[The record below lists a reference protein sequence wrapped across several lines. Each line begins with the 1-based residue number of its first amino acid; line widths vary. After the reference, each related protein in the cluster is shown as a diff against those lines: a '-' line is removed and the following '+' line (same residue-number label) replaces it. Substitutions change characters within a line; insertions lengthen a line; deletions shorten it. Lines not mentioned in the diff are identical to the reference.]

1 MPAAIVLPCSNLDA
15 SLSFLVDRYGFR
27 VDRVLPADAPEDVTV
42 SRDGLSV
49 RLVSAE
55 RARQEGLHEPLPAA
69 LQLCGDGLS
78 PGRAFGPDGLVVEVR
93 PPATDV
99 IALPPLDSRWQLVRN
114 SEASGGWH
122 VGRAGM
128 LYRDLIPSRL
138 GGRFIASHIR
148 IPLGGPVP
156 DYVHYHRVRMQLIY
170 VRRGWVKVVYED
182 QGEPF
187 VMEEGDLVLQV
198 PTIRHRVLA
207 SSPGL
212 EVIELGSPAVHE
224 TLADHALAL
233 PTPEQRPERLFG
245 GQRFVWHRAA
255 EAAWS
260 RDGTASRESCELGVR
275 AASQGLVSATSYR
288 AGRDGDP
295 GEIETAAA
303 ELEFL
308 FVLDGQLLLHP
319 VDGVAI
325 ALAADD
331 AVCLP
336 AGQRYRLA
344 AGAAARWLA
353 LRLPG

>member
-15 SLSFLVDRYGFR
+15 SVSFLVDRYGFR

-49 RLVSAE
+49 RLVNAE
-55 RARQEGLHEPLPAA
+55 RARREGLHEPLPAA
-69 LQLCGDGLS
+69 LQLCGADLP
-78 PGRAFGPDGLVVEVR
+78 PGRAFGPDGLVVEVLGV
-93 PPATDV
+93 PPDTLT
-99 IALPPLDSRWQLVRN
+99 LPPLDSRWQVVRA
-114 SEASGGWH
+114 SDSSGGWH

-233 PTPEQRPERLFG
+233 PTPERRPDRLFG

-255 EAAWS
+255 EANWHPAA
-260 RDGTASRESCELGVR
+260 GTGRESCELGVR
-275 AASQGLVSATSYR
+275 EASQGLICATSFRATR
-288 AGRDGDP
+288 AGD

-308 FVLDGQLLLHP
+308 FVLDGQLAVHP
-319 VDGVAI
+319 VDGVTI

-331 AVCLP
+331 AVCVP
-336 AGQRYRLA
+336 AGQRFRLE
-344 AGAAARWLA
+344 AGAGARWLA

>member
-1 MPAAIVLPCSNLDA
+1 MPAAIVLPCSHLDA

-49 RLVSAE
+49 RLVNAE
-55 RARQEGLHEPLPAA
+55 RARHEGLHEPLPAA
-69 LQLCGDGLS
+69 LQLCTTDLI
-78 PGRAFGPDGLVVEVR
+78 PGRAFGPDGLMVEVLA
-93 PPATDV
+93 PPADE
-99 IALPPLDSRWQLVRN
+99 IPLPPLDSRWQIVR
-114 SEASGGWH
+114 ASDSTGGWH

-224 TLADHALAL
+224 TLADHELSL
-233 PTPEQRPERLFG
+233 PTPERRPERLFG
-245 GQRFVWHRAA
+245 GQQFVWHRAA
-255 EAAWS
+255 EASWS
-260 RDGTASRESCELGVR
+260 RTAGSGHECCELGVR
-275 AASQGLVSATSYR
+275 AASHGLLSATSFR
-288 AGRDGDP
+288 ATTRGGDG
-295 GEIETAAA
+295 GVETAAA
-303 ELEFL
+303 ELDFL
-308 FVLDGQLLLHP
+308 FVLDGQLALHP
-319 VDGVAI
+319 VDGVTI
-325 ALAADD
+325 ALAGDD

-336 AGQRYRLA
+336 AGQRYRLEA
-344 AGAAARWLA
+344 SAGSRWLA